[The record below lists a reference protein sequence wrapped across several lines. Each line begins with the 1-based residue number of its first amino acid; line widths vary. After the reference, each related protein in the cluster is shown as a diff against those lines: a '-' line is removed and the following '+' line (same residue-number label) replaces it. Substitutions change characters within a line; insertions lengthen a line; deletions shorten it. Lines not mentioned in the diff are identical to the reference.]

1 MSNLRDRMDPAWH
14 PIDYGKLELR
24 TLALARQRQLVTRW
38 RLFLGTDPA
47 TLTPDELEQ
56 AEADTN
62 SPKWDADPVAA
73 LAPHVCEGFR
83 EISEGLAKAYRADLH
98 QQGRPEWDA
107 AWALVP
113 PLFKA
118 GCAFGEAVEKMREA
132 QDEDDETGMV
142 DALNEARGAY
152 FFIAT
157 LAEDV

>member
-1 MSNLRDRMDPAWH
+1 MNS
-14 PIDYGKLELR
+14 EL
-24 TLALARQRQLVTRW
+24 LQRW
-38 RLFLGTDPA
+38 RLFLGRDPE

-62 SPKWDADPVAA
+62 SPEWDADPVAA

-83 EISEGLAKAYRADLH
+83 EISAALAKAYRADL
-98 QQGRPEWDA
+98 GDPTRAEWNA
-107 AWALVP
+107 VWAHVP

-118 GCAFGEAVEKMREA
+118 GCAFGEAVERMREA
-132 QDEDDETGMV
+132 QDEDNAPAML

>member
-1 MSNLRDRMDPAWH
+1 MTDIRDLTDPSWH
-14 PIDYGKLELR
+14 PINYKKLELR

-83 EISEGLAKAYRADLH
+83 EISAALAKAYRADL
-98 QQGRPEWDA
+98 GDPTRAEWNA
-107 AWALVP
+107 VWAHVP

-118 GCAFGEAVEKMREA
+118 GCAFGEAVERMREA
-132 QDEDDETGMV
+132 QDEDSETGMV

-152 FFIAT
+152 FVIAT